1 MAAAATNGFEPE
13 KIKNFVATIE
23 EIHEQLESEKGQY
36 MKRCQSIRDDIK
48 LVYDEAKDA
57 GVPKKELKAVI
68 KTRAKQRELD
78 ALRED
83 LEADERDTYDMIRHA
98 LGDLADLPLGVAA
111 MVADEV
117 AEVRKRRKAKPAD
130 VEAANDAA

>member
-1 MAAAATNGFEPE
+1 
-13 KIKNFVATIE
+13 
-23 EIHEQLESEKGQY
+23 
-36 MKRCQSIRDDIK
+36 
-48 LVYDEAKDA
+48 
-57 GVPKKELKAVI
+57 
-68 KTRAKQRELD
+68 
-78 ALRED
+78 
-83 LEADERDTYDMIRHA
+83 MIRHA

>member
-1 MAAAATNGFEPE
+1 MAATATNGFEPE
-13 KIKNFVATIE
+13 KIQNFVATIE
-23 EIHEQLESEKGQY
+23 ESHEQLQSEKGQY

-83 LEADERDTYDMIRHA
+83 LEVDERDTYDMLRHA